1 MWDAADRAAFID
13 PDLPAYTLAV
23 KGSGGTLG
31 GHFRQPYA
39 EAFGLVSGSSPTF
52 QCDVASTPVRGE
64 TLTLDG
70 TLYVVASVKPD
81 GKGFAMLELDKQ

>member
-1 MWDAADRAAFID
+1 MWDTADRAAFIH
-13 PDLPAYTLAV
+13 PDLPAYMLAV

-81 GKGFAMLELDKQ
+81 GKGFAMLELDTQ